1 MAQDDGTLFPASER
15 VQGQAESRRAYDDF
29 LRRMEEFGWWQEYQE
44 LRGLGWDW
52 RKAVYIAWAASP
64 TQDRWPPT
72 QEWLATEIL
81 GLKSDRTIRTWREK
95 HSEID
100 EMVAALQAAPLLKH
114 RRDIFDAL
122 AASASSP
129 DFRHHSD
136 RKLAL
141 EMMGDYKPGSHLDV
155 EGKVVGMTLREW
167 AAAAAQRRA
176 QAEETLDLFD
186 EEGDEE
192 EKDA

>member
-1 MAQDDGTLFPASER
+1 MAQDDGTLFPAGER
-15 VQGQAESRRAYDDF
+15 VQGQAESRRAYDVF
-29 LRRMEEFGWWQEYQE
+29 LGRMAEFGWWQEYQE

-52 RKAVYIAWAASP
+52 RKAVYIAWASSP
-64 TQDRWPPT
+64 AVGRQPET
-72 QEWLATEIL
+72 QELLAQQVL
-81 GLKSDRTIRTWREK
+81 GLKSDRTIRTWRER

-136 RKLAL
+136 RRLAL
-141 EMMGDYKPGSHLDV
+141 EMMGDYKPGSHVDV
-155 EGKVVGMTLREW
+155 EGKVVGMTLQEW
-167 AAAAAQRRA
+167 AAAAAQRQA
-176 QAEETLDLFD
+176 QVEETLDLFD
-186 EEGDEE
+186 EEEE
-192 EKDA
+192 ENA